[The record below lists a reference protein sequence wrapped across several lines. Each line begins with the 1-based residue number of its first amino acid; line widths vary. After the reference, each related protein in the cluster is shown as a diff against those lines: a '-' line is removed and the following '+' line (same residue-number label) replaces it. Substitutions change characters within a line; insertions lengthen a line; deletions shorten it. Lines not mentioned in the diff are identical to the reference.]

1 MTTKRIKTEASTLL
15 TREDVEACVE
25 KIARATI
32 ARDGL
37 MAQMD
42 HDLID
47 VRARFE
53 PQITAY
59 GQAIDGLMTHVQA
72 WAEDYPEE
80 FGKVKSLELMHGTIG
95 FRTGTPKLKL
105 LSGWTWARVLDLLKA
120 EAMSIF
126 VRTKEEVDKEGIIA
140 QRNELTPETLKKMGV
155 KVVQDETFF
164 VEVKREAV
172 AETAGVQ

>member
-1 MTTKRIKTEASTLL
+1 MTTKRIKTAAAVLL

-42 HDLID
+42 HDLTD

-59 GQAIDGLMTHVQA
+59 GQAIDGLMRDVQT
-72 WAEDYPEE
+72 WAEDYPEQ
-80 FGKVKSLELMHGTIG
+80 FGKTKSIDLMHGTIG
-95 FRTGTPKLKL
+95 FRVGMPKLKL
-105 LSGWTWARVLDLLKA
+105 LSGWTWARVLDVLKA
-120 EAMSIF
+120 ELMQIF

-140 QRNELTPETLKKMGV
+140 QRNELSPETFKKMGV
-155 KVVQDETFF
+155 KVVQDEVFF
-164 VEVKREAV
+164 VEPKREAV
-172 AETAGVQ
+172 AETVVSQ

>member
-1 MTTKRIKTEASTLL
+1 MTTKRIKTEASTLR

-42 HDLID
+42 HDIVD

-59 GQAIDGLMTHVQA
+59 GQAIDGLLKDVQA

-80 FGKVKSLELMHGTIG
+80 FGKANSIALVHGTIG
-95 FRTGTPKLKL
+95 FRIGTPKLKL
-105 LSGWTWARVLDLLKA
+105 LSGWTWARVL
-120 EAMSIF
+120 
-126 VRTKEEVDKEGIIA
+126 EEVDKEGIIA
-140 QRNELTPETLKKMGV
+140 QRNDLSAETLKKMGV
-155 KVVQDETFF
+155 KVVQDEVFF
-164 VEVKREAV
+164 VEPKREAV
-172 AETAGVQ
+172 SETAVGQ